1 MAFAD
6 RNKEEKFLSQHR
18 DATAENLRWACLLGA
33 AIMIGFMWQD
43 TLMSTSGY
51 KAINIRLFG
60 ALPVSALVWY
70 LSRNVFARRFISYIS
85 AFFWLSYACFTIA
98 IFIIYEP
105 GPYGITSSAG
115 LGSFLLILF
124 GIFAFSNLRFWSSLL
139 VGLLILLVYTLSVAL
154 WTKVIFVDFIMGD
167 FLTAVA
173 LLIGAA
179 AKNLFA
185 DRARRQQF
193 ETSEQLSE
201 SYNAVEQQ
209 VRERTSEL
217 QATNTQLT
225 SEIAWHKQAEEALQ
239 ESEDRLRTII
249 EGTQALIFS
258 VDINGYFTYANDS
271 ITRAVGY
278 KSTEEV
284 IGKPYLHFVYSEDRT
299 RVLNTF
305 AHQINNRQPSNIQ
318 EFRIIDKKGKIKW
331 FSFLSTLVI
340 KDGQIVGQNAVAQ
353 DISERKQLEEEL
365 MKSEEKFR
373 LITENMVDCVAL
385 VDTSGTYQYVT
396 PSYSK
401 TLGYTSEDMIGIKG
415 FSLAHPDD
423 VERVLKIYIEGY
435 EQGLIETNYETRLR
449 HKNGHYVPMEIVVR
463 LLKDPQGGK
472 IGAVLAARDITQ
484 RRQLEQERRN
494 AEEQYRALVEN
505 ASDIIFRT
513 DNTGHFTFV
522 NPAALRI
529 AGYEEEEVMGMHYP
543 ELIRPDMR
551 NEAIKFFGRQFAKVL
566 NNTYSEYPIIT
577 KDGREV
583 WLGQNTQLIVE
594 DGNVTGFQSVARD
607 ITDRKRMRDALQE
620 SENRYRELSIVDDLT
635 QLYNSRYFYH
645 QLKSEMDRADR
656 YKQPLTLLL
665 LDLDDFKGFN
675 DTYGHVEGDQV
686 LMRLGQVVK
695 RCLRETDSSY
705 RYGGEEF
712 TVILPMATSSDA
724 AVIAERIRMEFNEEN
739 FSPVPGQKLHLTMS
753 IGLAQHKPKEDMK
766 AFVHRVDLLMYQG
779 KKNGKDKVCC
789 EA

>member
-1 MAFAD
+1 MVFAD
-6 RNKEEKFLSQHR
+6 RNKEERFLAQLR
-18 DATAENLRWACLLGA
+18 DDTASHLGWACLLGA
-33 AIMIGFMWQD
+33 AIMIGFIWQD
-43 TLMSTSGY
+43 TLMSASGY

-60 ALPVSALVWY
+60 ALPVSALAWY
-70 LSRNVFARRFISYIS
+70 LSRNLVARRFISYSS
-85 AFFWLSYACFTIA
+85 AFFWLSYACFTIS
-98 IFIIYEP
+98 IFIVYEP
-105 GPYGITSSAG
+105 GPYGLTSSAG

-124 GIFAFSNLRFWSSLL
+124 GVFAFSNLRFWSSLL
-139 VGLLILLVYTLSVAL
+139 VGLLILLVYTVSVAL
-154 WTKVIFVDFIMGD
+154 WTEVAFVDFIMGD

-179 AKNLFA
+179 VKTLFTE
-185 DRARRQQF
+185 RARRRQF

-201 SYNAVEQQ
+201 SYNTVEQQ

-217 QATNTQLT
+217 TDEITNRK
-225 SEIAWHKQAEEALQ
+225 HAEQ
-239 ESEDRLRTII
+239 
-249 EGTQALIFS
+249 
-258 VDINGYFTYANDS
+258 
-271 ITRAVGY
+271 
-278 KSTEEV
+278 
-284 IGKPYLHFVYSEDRT
+284 
-299 RVLNTF
+299 
-305 AHQINNRQPSNIQ
+305 
-318 EFRIIDKKGKIKW
+318 
-331 FSFLSTLVI
+331 
-340 KDGQIVGQNAVAQ
+340 
-353 DISERKQLEEEL
+353 EL

-401 TLGYTSEDMIGIKG
+401 TMGYAPEDMIGSTG
-415 FSLAHPDD
+415 FSLTHPDD
-423 VERVLKIYIEGY
+423 LERVFKLYMEGY
-435 EQGLIETNYETRLR
+435 EQGLVETNYETRLR

-472 IGAVLAARDITQ
+472 KGAVLAARDITQ

-551 NEAIKFFGRQFAKVL
+551 NEAIKFFGRQFIKGL
-566 NNTYSEYPIIT
+566 NNTYSEYPIIS
-577 KDGREV
+577 KDGHEV

-594 DGNVTGFQSVARD
+594 DGNITGFQSVARD
-607 ITDRKRMRDALQE
+607 ITDRKRIREALQE

-645 QLKSEMDRADR
+645 QLKTEMDRADR

-665 LDLDDFKGFN
+665 LDLDDFKQFN
-675 DTYGHVEGDQV
+675 DAYGHVEGDQV

-695 RCLRETDSSY
+695 RCLRQTDSSY

-712 TVILPMATSSDA
+712 TILLPMTTSKDA
-724 AVIAERIRMEFNEEN
+724 AVTAERIRMEFNEEN
-739 FSPVPGQKLHLTMS
+739 FSPVPGQDVYLTMS
-753 IGLAQHKPKEDMK
+753 IGLAQYNPKEDMK
-766 AFVHRVDLLMYQG
+766 AFVHRVDQLMYQG
-779 KKNGKDKVCC
+779 KKNGKNRVCC

>member
-1 MAFAD
+1 MVFAD
-6 RNKEEKFLSQHR
+6 RNKEERFLAQLR
-18 DATAENLRWACLLGA
+18 DDTASHLGWACLLGA
-33 AIMIGFMWQD
+33 AIMIGFIWQD
-43 TLMSTSGY
+43 TLMSASGY

-60 ALPVSALVWY
+60 ALPVSALAWY
-70 LSRNVFARRFISYIS
+70 LSRNLGVRRFISYSS
-85 AFFWLSYACFTIA
+85 AFFWLSYACFTIS
-98 IFIIYEP
+98 IFIVYEP
-105 GPYGITSSAG
+105 GPYGLTSSAG

-124 GIFAFSNLRFWSSLL
+124 GVFAFSNLRFWSSLL
-139 VGLLILLVYTLSVAL
+139 VGLLILLVYTVSVAL
-154 WTKVIFVDFIMGD
+154 WTEVAFVDFIMGD

-179 AKNLFA
+179 VKTLFTE
-185 DRARRQQF
+185 RARRRQF

-201 SYNAVEQQ
+201 SYNTVEQQ

-217 QATNTQLT
+217 TDEITNRK
-225 SEIAWHKQAEEALQ
+225 HAEQ
-239 ESEDRLRTII
+239 
-249 EGTQALIFS
+249 
-258 VDINGYFTYANDS
+258 
-271 ITRAVGY
+271 
-278 KSTEEV
+278 
-284 IGKPYLHFVYSEDRT
+284 
-299 RVLNTF
+299 
-305 AHQINNRQPSNIQ
+305 
-318 EFRIIDKKGKIKW
+318 
-331 FSFLSTLVI
+331 
-340 KDGQIVGQNAVAQ
+340 
-353 DISERKQLEEEL
+353 EL

-401 TLGYTSEDMIGIKG
+401 TMGYAPEDMIGSTG
-415 FSLAHPDD
+415 FSLTHPDD
-423 VERVLKIYIEGY
+423 LERVFKLYMEGY
-435 EQGLIETNYETRLR
+435 EQGLVETNYETRLR

-472 IGAVLAARDITQ
+472 KGAVLAARDITQ

-551 NEAIKFFGRQFAKVL
+551 NEAIKFFGRQFIKGL
-566 NNTYSEYPIIT
+566 NNTYSEYPIIS
-577 KDGREV
+577 KDGHEV

-594 DGNVTGFQSVARD
+594 DGNITGFQSVARD
-607 ITDRKRMRDALQE
+607 ITDRKRIREALQE

-645 QLKSEMDRADR
+645 QLKTEMDRADR

-665 LDLDDFKGFN
+665 LDLDDFKQFN
-675 DTYGHVEGDQV
+675 DAYGHVEGDQV

-695 RCLRETDSSY
+695 RCLRQTDSSY

-712 TVILPMATSSDA
+712 TILLPMTTSKDA
-724 AVIAERIRMEFNEEN
+724 AVTAERIRMEFNEEN
-739 FSPVPGQKLHLTMS
+739 FSPVPGQDVYLTMS
-753 IGLAQHKPKEDMK
+753 IGLAQYNPKEDMK
-766 AFVHRVDLLMYQG
+766 AFVHRVDQLMYQG
-779 KKNGKDKVCC
+779 KKNGKNRVCC

>member
-1 MAFAD
+1 MVFAD
-6 RNKEEKFLSQHR
+6 RNKEERFLAQLR
-18 DATAENLRWACLLGA
+18 DDTASHLGWACLLGA
-33 AIMIGFMWQD
+33 AIMIGFIWQD
-43 TLMSTSGY
+43 TLMSASGY

-60 ALPVSALVWY
+60 ALPVSALAWY
-70 LSRNVFARRFISYIS
+70 LSRNLGVRRFISYSS
-85 AFFWLSYACFTIA
+85 AFFWLSYACFTIS
-98 IFIIYEP
+98 IFIVYEP
-105 GPYGITSSAG
+105 GPYGLTSSAG

-124 GIFAFSNLRFWSSLL
+124 GVFAFSNLRFWSSLL
-139 VGLLILLVYTLSVAL
+139 VGLLILLVYTVSVAL
-154 WTKVIFVDFIMGD
+154 WTEVAFVDFIMGD

-179 AKNLFA
+179 VKTLFTE
-185 DRARRQQF
+185 RARRRQF

-201 SYNAVEQQ
+201 SYNTVEQQ

-217 QATNTQLT
+217 TDEITNRK
-225 SEIAWHKQAEEALQ
+225 HAEQ
-239 ESEDRLRTII
+239 
-249 EGTQALIFS
+249 
-258 VDINGYFTYANDS
+258 
-271 ITRAVGY
+271 
-278 KSTEEV
+278 
-284 IGKPYLHFVYSEDRT
+284 
-299 RVLNTF
+299 
-305 AHQINNRQPSNIQ
+305 
-318 EFRIIDKKGKIKW
+318 
-331 FSFLSTLVI
+331 
-340 KDGQIVGQNAVAQ
+340 
-353 DISERKQLEEEL
+353 EL

-385 VDTSGTYQYVT
+385 VDTIGTYQYVT

-401 TLGYTSEDMIGIKG
+401 TMGYAPEDMIGSTG
-415 FSLAHPDD
+415 FSLTHPDD
-423 VERVLKIYIEGY
+423 LERVFKLYMEGY
-435 EQGLIETNYETRLR
+435 EQGLVETNYETRLR

-472 IGAVLAARDITQ
+472 KGAVLAARDITQ

-551 NEAIKFFGRQFAKVL
+551 NEAIKFFGRQFIKGL
-566 NNTYSEYPIIT
+566 NNTYSEYPIIS
-577 KDGREV
+577 KDGHEV

-594 DGNVTGFQSVARD
+594 DGNITGFQSVARD
-607 ITDRKRMRDALQE
+607 ITDRKRIREALQE

-645 QLKSEMDRADR
+645 QLKTEMDRADR

-665 LDLDDFKGFN
+665 LDLDDFKQFN
-675 DTYGHVEGDQV
+675 DAYGHVEGDQV

-695 RCLRETDSSY
+695 RCLRQTDSSY

-712 TVILPMATSSDA
+712 TILLPMTTSKDA
-724 AVIAERIRMEFNEEN
+724 AVTAERIRMEFNEEN
-739 FSPVPGQKLHLTMS
+739 FSPVPGQDVYLTMS
-753 IGLAQHKPKEDMK
+753 IGLAQYNPKEDMK
-766 AFVHRVDLLMYQG
+766 AFVHRVDQLMYQG
-779 KKNGKDKVCC
+779 KKNGKNRVCC